1 MAQFIYALM
10 RMLELMTDDSPVLD
24 VGPEVENPEKMEL
37 AERLAEAIL
46 FASPLPVEPDV
57 LAERL
62 PRGIEVSR
70 VMSRLEER
78 YQKRG
83 VHIMRVAGGWVFQ
96 TAPDL
101 AAALTIEREETKKL
115 TRAQVETLAI
125 IAYHQPITR
134 PEIERMRGVSL
145 SSGVMDALLDLGWV
159 RPGRRR
165 DAPGKPLTW
174 VTSNE
179 FLLHFGLNAIGDLP
193 GIKELEQLGLL
204 DERSSAISD
213 FVHRDE
219 DLELPVAAAPV
230 DPDVEAAVD
239 IGMHLDSDEEVR

>member
-1 MAQFIYALM
+1 
-10 RMLELMTDDSPVLD
+10 MTDDSPVLD

-134 PEIERMRGVSL
+134 PEIERMRGVS
-145 SSGVMDALLDLGWV
+145 
-159 RPGRRR
+159 
-165 DAPGKPLTW
+165 
-174 VTSNE
+174 
-179 FLLHFGLNAIGDLP
+179 
-193 GIKELEQLGLL
+193 
-204 DERSSAISD
+204 
-213 FVHRDE
+213 
-219 DLELPVAAAPV
+219 
-230 DPDVEAAVD
+230 
-239 IGMHLDSDEEVR
+239 

>member
-1 MAQFIYALM
+1 MPK
-10 RMLELMTDDSPVLD
+10 LMTDDSPALD
-24 VGPEVENPEKMEL
+24 VGPELENPEKLEL

-46 FASPLPVEPDV
+46 FASPLPVEEPA

-62 PRGIEVSR
+62 PKGTDIAR
-70 VMSRLEER
+70 VMSRLQDR
-78 YQKRG
+78 YRSRG
-83 VHIMRVAGGWVFQ
+83 VHVMRVAGGWVFQ

-101 AAALTIEREETKKL
+101 AAALTVEREEIKKL

-145 SSGVMDALLDLGWV
+145 SSGVMDALLDLGWI

-179 FLLHFGLNAIGDLP
+179 FLLHFGLNAVSDLP
-193 GIKELEQLGLL
+193 GIKELQQLGLL
-204 DERSSAISD
+204 DEHASSISD
-213 FVHRDE
+213 FTHRE
-219 DLELPVAAAPV
+219 EELELPSPAASV
-230 DPDVEAAVD
+230 DPDAEAAAD
-239 IGMHLDSDEEVR
+239 LGQHLDPDEGGR